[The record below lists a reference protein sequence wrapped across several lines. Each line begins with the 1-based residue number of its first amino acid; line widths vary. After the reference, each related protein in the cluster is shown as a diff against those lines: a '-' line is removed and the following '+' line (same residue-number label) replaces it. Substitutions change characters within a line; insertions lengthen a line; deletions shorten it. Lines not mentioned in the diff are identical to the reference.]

1 MGKIAF
7 ALVAVGFS
15 LFYAW
20 YAVTIFGKDE
30 GKKLITI
37 CSERRLSTDSRH
49 HWSWWFHQLWVNLG
63 GVGQF
68 GDSSGRQP
76 IPENN
81 FSLSDN

>member
-63 GVGQF
+63 GSVIE
-68 GDSSGRQP
+68 SLPLRQILYLP
-76 IPENN
+76 YP
-81 FSLSDN
+81 